1 MKIDISRAIEIM
13 EDYDFSVFLYDDDM
27 MELETWTNAGVN
39 MLIHLDKTTI
49 MEDLYY
55 YIRNF
60 DVEEEVLVYI
70 NDMEYRDSIGL
81 RGGLKDFDTYLET
94 IESMYRDLNEEFE
107 E

>member
-13 EDYDFSVFLYDDDM
+13 EDYDFSVFLYDDNM

-39 MLIHLDKTTI
+39 MLIHLDKTTM

-60 DVEEEVLVYI
+60 DAEEEVLLYAEC
-70 NDMEYRDSIGL
+70 MEYMDNIGL
-81 RGGLKDFDTYLET
+81 RGGLEDFDEYIQRVEDMCRKL
-94 IESMYRDLNEEFE
+94 SEEFE
-107 E
+107 D